1 MIALRDEFLL
11 VAQEGGQFIPC
22 SVEHL
27 TFELAGAAAQQVDPE
42 WMRQAAAGVL
52 HYFKEELGKSH
63 VTVAEFTAALSKVFQ
78 GLGLTAEVQSIE
90 PQPPSG
96 AAQSQAISAP
106 QDSTG
111 DTGTPSGP
119 VTSPAVWRGDLRA
132 IAVDSVQLGELAF
145 QQALLSQLATALETG
160 PQTVE
165 FSGLRSCVKMI
176 TGRKIWCPECRRWSD
191 WIVDLLRVWLSEKA
205 ADRQVA
211 LVVH

>member
-11 VAQEGGQFIPC
+11 VAQEGGQYLPC

-27 TFELAGAAAQQVDPE
+27 TFELAGSAAKQVDPE

-78 GLGLTAEVQSIE
+78 GLGLTAEVQSVE
-90 PQPPSG
+90 PAATQAAGG
-96 AAQSQAISAP
+96 AAATEATRS
-106 QDSTG
+106 
-111 DTGTPSGP
+111 
-119 VTSPAVWRGDLRA
+119 VWRGDLRA
-132 IAVDSVQLGELAF
+132 IAVESGKLGELAF
-145 QQALLSQLATALETG
+145 QQALLSQLAAALEAG

-165 FSGLRSCVKMI
+165 FSGLRGCVKLI
-176 TGRKIWCPECRRWSD
+176 TGRKIWCPECRRWSA
-191 WIVDLLRVWLSEKA
+191 WIVDLLRLWLSEKA
-205 ADRQVA
+205 ADRHVS